1 MRAQDLIK
9 SAHSVWHKV
18 KKELSLYWGW
28 GWEKPASQPRKE
40 AGRQAGGRVA
50 DWALTALAAAG
61 LAAW

>member
-1 MRAQDLIK
+1 MRDQDLIK

-28 GWEKPASQPRKE
+28 GWENPARQ
-40 AGRQAGGRVA
+40 AGRQAGRRVA
-50 DWALTALAAAG
+50 DWAVTAQAAAG

>member
-1 MRAQDLIK
+1 MRARDLIK

-28 GWEKPASQPRKE
+28 GWEKLAKQ
-40 AGRQAGGRVA
+40 AGRQAGGRAA
-50 DWALTALAAAG
+50 DWAVTAPAAAG